1 MNRKVLLYET
11 KSRRSPVEDF
21 VKGLSAKEQLKIAWG
36 LKILEDGFALKEP
49 YFKKIEGH
57 QELWELR
64 ITFGGN
70 TFRIYFFEWKSSVVI
85 ALCAFQ
91 KKSDKDQKKDIAT
104 AAEYMRDVQENGIEN
119 T

>member
-1 MNRKVLLYET
+1 MNRKVVLYET
-11 KSRRSPVEDF
+11 KSGKSPVEDF
-21 VKGLSAKEQLKIAWG
+21 VKSLSPKEQLKIAWG

-57 QELWELR
+57 PDLWELR

-70 TFRIYFFEWKSSVVI
+70 AFRVYFFEWESSIVV
-85 ALCAFQ
+85 ALCGSQ
-91 KKSDKDQKKDIAT
+91 KKDGKDQKKDIAT
-104 AAEYMRDVQENGIEN
+104 AVEYMRDVQENGIEN